1 MKRNAFTLIEVI
13 VVVIAIALFSSVIYR
28 LMTGTF
34 SQFFKS
40 QTRLTNLRSASIIL
54 ENLKTDLRLA
64 VIPVSEAEKP
74 EIVTTPGATSIKFV
88 ISDGEARKMVKYS
101 FEDSM
106 VYRKVE
112 GKPKRPISQSKVADF
127 IIEESEEPDN
137 DYLAFRIIVDKDKD
151 LETRTGT
158 SKGNKVEV
166 RAHLYPRFAAS
177 TLSDEEKFWNLARQT
192 AGGS

>member
-1 MKRNAFTLIEVI
+1 
-13 VVVIAIALFSSVIYR
+13 
-28 LMTGTF
+28 
-34 SQFFKS
+34 
-40 QTRLTNLRSASIIL
+40 
-54 ENLKTDLRLA
+54 
-64 VIPVSEAEKP
+64 
-74 EIVTTPGATSIKFV
+74 
-88 ISDGEARKMVKYS
+88 MVKYS